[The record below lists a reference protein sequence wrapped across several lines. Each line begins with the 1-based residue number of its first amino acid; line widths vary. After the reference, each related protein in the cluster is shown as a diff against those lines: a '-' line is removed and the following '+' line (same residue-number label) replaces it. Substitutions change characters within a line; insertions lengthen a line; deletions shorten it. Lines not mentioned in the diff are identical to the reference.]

1 MSSLVQNIL
10 MIIKITMIVVLIFAL
25 FFPDKYAHETAV
37 QITNSSTTA
46 TDWIKSLGISLIAV
60 SFTYGGYQQTINF
73 GNEVK
78 NPAKNIPK
86 GIFFGIATI
95 IVLYLLVNLSYYNVV
110 GFNQM
115 KNEKE
120 IAYVVVDKMFGQTGA
135 TIFSAFLFFGVLAYV
150 NGLLMSNPR
159 VMFAMGEDGSLP
171 KLFANQHKKTGV
183 LSFSLTVFT
192 IMCMIILFFS
202 QQFERILTF
211 SIFLDCFG
219 MILSGATIFWFRK
232 KTKHLDNTGIYKM
245 KLFPLAPIIFIASY
259 VFVGGSIIVN
269 YKQNNYAAAIGV
281 SVLALFI
288 VIYFLLHKKNKNH
301 VE

>member
-1 MSSLVQNIL
+1 MNI
-10 MIIKITMIVVLIFAL
+10 
-25 FFPDKYAHETAV
+25 
-37 QITNSSTTA
+37 
-46 TDWIKSLGISLIAV
+46 
-60 SFTYGGYQQTINF
+60 
-73 GNEVK
+73 
-78 NPAKNIPK
+78 
-86 GIFFGIATI
+86 
-95 IVLYLLVNLSYYNVV
+95 
-110 GFNQM
+110 
-115 KNEKE
+115 
-120 IAYVVVDKMFGQTGA
+120 
-135 TIFSAFLFFGVLAYV
+135 
-150 NGLLMSNPR
+150 
-159 VMFAMGEDGSLP
+159 
-171 KLFANQHKKTGV
+171 
-183 LSFSLTVFT
+183 
-192 IMCMIILFFS
+192 

>member
-1 MSSLVQNIL
+1 MEACL
-10 MIIKITMIVVLIFAL
+10 
-25 FFPDKYAHETAV
+25 
-37 QITNSSTTA
+37 
-46 TDWIKSLGISLIAV
+46 
-60 SFTYGGYQQTINF
+60 
-73 GNEVK
+73 
-78 NPAKNIPK
+78 
-86 GIFFGIATI
+86 
-95 IVLYLLVNLSYYNVV
+95 
-110 GFNQM
+110 
-115 KNEKE
+115 
-120 IAYVVVDKMFGQTGA
+120 
-135 TIFSAFLFFGVLAYV
+135 
-150 NGLLMSNPR
+150 
-159 VMFAMGEDGSLP
+159 